1 MAICPLLDTLDVLD
15 DGSLRCSSAFVDLY
29 RGNPELVAQAAVF
42 IMTFG
47 KSDIKYIWKILN
59 KI

>member
-1 MAICPLLDTLDVLD
+1 
-15 DGSLRCSSAFVDLY
+15 VDLY